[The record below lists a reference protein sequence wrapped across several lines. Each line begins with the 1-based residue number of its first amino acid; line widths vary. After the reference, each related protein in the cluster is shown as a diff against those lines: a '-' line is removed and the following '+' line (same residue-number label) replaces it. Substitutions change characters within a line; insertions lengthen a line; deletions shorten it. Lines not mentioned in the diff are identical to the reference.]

1 MAKTKESDIVEWIEL
16 SYTTK
21 VWKYLLFEVRT
32 SSTSLVIR
40 TDFFGHLHGLVW
52 ILIGNVS
59 GKLLIPDIRN
69 ARTYGLQE
77 KICHFFLSKKKSSQ
91 KQHIFIKDRSLILF
105 SLLTFKLAPCLR
117 CILKWKLVKEE
128 VSLNSL
134 KKYLW
139 ETEFGI
145 IWELLVKID
154 KEWV

>member
-77 KICHFFLSKKKSSQ
+77 KICHFFLSKKKFSKAAHFHKRQ
-91 KQHIFIKDRSLILF
+91 IPHPAFLIDLQA
-105 SLLTFKLAPCLR
+105 STMLR
-117 CILKWKLVKEE
+117 CTLKWKLVKEE